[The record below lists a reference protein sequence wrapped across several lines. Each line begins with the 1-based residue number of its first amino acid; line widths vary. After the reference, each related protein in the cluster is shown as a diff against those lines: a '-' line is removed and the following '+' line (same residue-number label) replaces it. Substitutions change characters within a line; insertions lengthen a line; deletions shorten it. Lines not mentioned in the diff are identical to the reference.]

1 MSKEEDLTKRI
12 AYLESVNDQLITEIA
27 YTDHLMH
34 VIGFNRGLAGL
45 KVTAEEML
53 SKGAQQDNDQ
63 DPEGKNFPETE
74 NDKDQDSAGI
84 F

>member
-1 MSKEEDLTKRI
+1 MSKESREEELAKRI
-12 AYLESVNDQLITEIA
+12 AYLESVNDQLVTEIA

-53 SKGAQQDNDQ
+53 SKGIQQDENQ
-63 DPEGKNFPETE
+63 VASAEEE
-74 NDKDQDSAGI
+74 ND
-84 F
+84 